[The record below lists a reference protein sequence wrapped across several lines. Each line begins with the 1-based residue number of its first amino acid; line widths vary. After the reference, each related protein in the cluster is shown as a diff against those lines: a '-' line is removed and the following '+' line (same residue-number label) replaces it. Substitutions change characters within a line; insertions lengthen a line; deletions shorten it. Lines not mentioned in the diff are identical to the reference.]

1 MNENLHGRAVLPGLR
16 RMLLALAGT
25 LFLLPGSAQ
34 SQSTVSGIVTDASGE
49 GIAGVAVIVK
59 GTTTGTSTDMKGA
72 YTIRASK
79 SDVLV
84 FSFLGYKTQEVTVHN
99 RMEIDV
105 RLESDAQLVDEV
117 VVVGYGVQKKSL
129 VTGAIS
135 SVKGSA
141 LETTGIMRA
150 DDALAGK
157 TAGVQVVSNSGQP
170 GSDVQIYIRGIG
182 TNGTATP
189 IYIVDGMAVS
199 GIEYLNPG
207 DIESIEVLK
216 DAAASAIYGTRGGN
230 GVVLITTRRSKDGQ
244 WSVNYDF
251 SYGIQNIA
259 RKIDVLNAREYAIIQ
274 NEAAANSGATLP
286 FTDEQIASFRQGTDW
301 QEAILNRNA
310 GVQRH
315 NVRVSAGTARSSF
328 NGSASYL
335 NQDGILAEG
344 KSNFKRYTI
353 NLAAEHKLLRNDAL
367 TVGENVVVSHV
378 KKQSVTQN
386 SSTAGPLV
394 GALNMDPLTPVYDPY
409 QTDELYGGFGV
420 SKYVSQ
426 EVVNP
431 VARIYYS
438 NGRTLYTTMKG
449 SVFAELKFLNDF
461 RLRGS
466 AGADITWTDGF
477 GYSPMYK
484 LNSTTGNTSA
494 NGASQSYDQ
503 NRRFSYEGYL
513 TWGHVYDGR
522 HDVSAM
528 IGASLLQ
535 RSSLSLSASRND
547 LKIDDEDHAYISMA
561 TNSSAS
567 ASGGPGNPSAIV
579 SFFGRVNYA
588 YDNRYMLTATVRRD
602 GSSRFGPNNR
612 FGTFPSVSVGWNVA
626 NESFLRDVRW
636 LDALKFRAS
645 WGQNGNENIGDF
657 AYLATIST
665 YGLGYSFGSQN
676 ANGSLAV
683 GAAPVK
689 VVNPDL
695 KWETSEQ
702 TDIGLDVRLFGCLGL
717 TFDYYVKKTKDLL
730 VTTPVPLMLGNSF
743 PTANAGNVKNSG
755 VEFAVDFQRQFGKWN
770 IAVNGNISYNKNR
783 VTYVGTDT
791 GYVTGSTV
799 QGITGAVTRMEAGHA
814 MSYFWGYKTLG
825 IFQNQAE
832 IDAWVNSKGVQ
843 IQPDARPGDFRYQD
857 TDDSGTIDDND
868 RVDLG
873 NPFPKVTFG
882 LNVNVSAYGFDLG
895 ITSAG
900 QAGNKIFSVLRRP
913 DLTMSNYGAWVLDRW
928 HGEGTSNSIPR
939 VAHNDT
945 NLNWTRPSD
954 FYLRDGDFWRI
965 RNITLGYTVNI
976 PEKYYLR
983 KVRVFASVD
992 NAFTF
997 TKYDG
1002 YDPEVG
1008 NGGSILGSGID
1019 RGVYPRPRTVSV
1031 GLNLTF

>member
-16 RMLLALAGT
+16 RMLLALVGT

-84 FSFLGYKTQEVTVHN
+84 FSFLGYKTQEVAVHN

-199 GIEYLNPG
+199 GIEYLNPN

-216 DAAASAIYGTRGGN
+216 DAAASAIYGARGGN

-702 TDIGLDVRLFGCLGL
+702 TDIGLDVRFFGCLGL

>member
-1 MNENLHGRAVLPGLR
+1 MSENLHGKAIFPAVRRILP
-16 RMLLALAGT
+16 T
-25 LFLLPGSAQ
+25 LVGIFLLLTGSAQ
-34 SQSTVSGIVTDASGE
+34 TPDLISGVVTDASGPV
-49 GIAGVAVIVK
+49 AGVAVIVK
-59 GTTTGTSTDMKGA
+59 GTSTGTSTDLNGA
-72 YTIRASK
+72 YSIRASQ

-84 FSFLGYKTQEVTVHN
+84 FSFLGYKTQEIAVQS
-99 RMEIDV
+99 RDRIDV
-105 RLESDAQLVDEV
+105 RLESDAQMVDEV

-135 SVKGSA
+135 SVKGTD
-141 LETTGIMRA
+141 LETTGVMRA

-170 GSDVQIYIRGIG
+170 GSDVQIYIRGVG

-189 IYIVDGMAVS
+189 IYIVDGIAVS
-199 GIEYLNPG
+199 GIEYLNPS

-216 DAAASAIYGTRGGN
+216 DAAASAIYGARGGN
-230 GVVLITTRRSKDGQ
+230 GVVLITTRHSKEGQ

-259 RKIDVLNAREYAIIQ
+259 RKIDVLNAHEYAIIQ

-286 FTDEQIASFRQGTDW
+286 FTDEQIASFHQGTDW

-315 NVRVSAGTARSSF
+315 NVRVSSGTAHSSF

-353 NLAAEHKLLRNDAL
+353 NLSADHKLLRDDAL
-367 TVGENVVVSHV
+367 TVGENLVVSHV

-438 NGRTLYTTMKG
+438 HGRTLYTTLKG
-449 SVFAELKFLNDF
+449 SVYAELKFLKDF
-461 RLRGS
+461 RLRGTAS
-466 AGADITWTDGF
+466 ADVTWTDGF

-484 LNSTTGNTSA
+484 LNSTTGNTTA

-503 NRRFSYEGYL
+503 YRILSYEGYL
-513 TWGHVYDGR
+513 NWGHVYNDK

-535 RSSLSLSASRND
+535 RGSLSMSASRNN
-547 LKIDDEDHAYISMA
+547 LKIDDEEHAYISMA
-561 TNSSAS
+561 TSSTAS

-579 SFFGRVNYA
+579 SFFARANYA
-588 YDNRYMLTATVRRD
+588 YDNRYMITATVRRD

-612 FGTFPSVSVGWNVA
+612 YGTFPSVSVGWNVS

-636 LDALKFRAS
+636 LDALKLRAS

-665 YGLGYSFGSQN
+665 YGLSYPFGSQITT
-676 ANGSLAV
+676 GDLAV
-683 GAAPVK
+683 GAAPTK

-702 TDIGLDVRLFGCLGL
+702 TDIGVDLHLFGCLGF
-717 TFDYYVKKTKDLL
+717 TFDYYVKQTKDLL

-743 PTANAGNVKNSG
+743 PTANAGNVRNSG

-791 GYVTGSTV
+791 GYVTGATV

-832 IDAWVNSKGVQ
+832 IDSWVNSKGQQ

-857 TDDSGTIDDND
+857 TNDDGVIDDND

-873 NPFPKVTFG
+873 NPFPTVTFG
-882 LNVNVSAYGFDLG
+882 LNLNVSAYGFDLG
-895 ITSAG
+895 ITTAG
-900 QAGNKIFSVLRRP
+900 QAGNKIFSVLRRA
-913 DLTMSNYGAWVLDRW
+913 DLSMSNYGAWVLNRW

-939 VAHNDT
+939 VTTNDT

-954 FYLRDGDFWRI
+954 FYLKDGDFWRI
-965 RNITLGYTVNI
+965 RNITLGYTFRI

-983 KVRVFASVD
+983 KVRLFASVD
-992 NAFTF
+992 NAFIF
-997 TKYDG
+997 TKYEG

-1008 NGGSILGSGID
+1008 NGGSILSSGID

>member
-84 FSFLGYKTQEVTVHN
+84 FSFLGYKTQEVAVHN

-216 DAAASAIYGTRGGN
+216 DAAASAIYGARGGN

-274 NEAAANSGATLP
+274 NEAAANSGATLL

>member
-84 FSFLGYKTQEVTVHN
+84 FSFLGYKTQEVAVHN

-216 DAAASAIYGTRGGN
+216 DAAASAIYGARGGN

-702 TDIGLDVRLFGCLGL
+702 TDIGLDVRFFGCLGL

-857 TDDSGTIDDND
+857 TDDNGTIDDND

>member
-1 MNENLHGRAVLPGLR
+1 MIFNVYC
-16 RMLLALAGT
+16 
-25 LFLLPGSAQ
+25 
-34 SQSTVSGIVTDASGE
+34 
-49 GIAGVAVIVK
+49 
-59 GTTTGTSTDMKGA
+59 GA
-72 YTIRASK
+72 Y
-79 SDVLV
+79 
-84 FSFLGYKTQEVTVHN
+84 
-99 RMEIDV
+99 
-105 RLESDAQLVDEV
+105 
-117 VVVGYGVQKKSL
+117 
-129 VTGAIS
+129 
-135 SVKGSA
+135 
-141 LETTGIMRA
+141 
-150 DDALAGK
+150 
-157 TAGVQVVSNSGQP
+157 
-170 GSDVQIYIRGIG
+170 
-182 TNGTATP
+182 GTATP
-189 IYIVDGMAVS
+189 IYIVDGIAVS
-199 GIEYLNPG
+199 GIEYLNPS

-216 DAAASAIYGTRGGN
+216 DAAASAIYGARGGN
-230 GVVLITTRRSKDGQ
+230 GVVLITTRHSKEGQ

-286 FTDEQIASFRQGTDW
+286 FTDEQIASFHQGTDW

-315 NVRVSAGTARSSF
+315 NVRVSSGTARSSF

-353 NLAAEHKLLRNDAL
+353 NLSADHKLLRDDAL
-367 TVGENVVVSHV
+367 TVGENLVVSHV

-438 NGRTLYTTMKG
+438 HGRTLYTTLKG
-449 SVFAELKFLNDF
+449 SVYAELKFLKDF
-461 RLRGS
+461 RLRGTAS
-466 AGADITWTDGF
+466 ADVTWTDGF

-484 LNSTTGNTSA
+484 LNSTTGNTTA

-503 NRRFSYEGYL
+503 YRILSYEGYL
-513 TWGHVYDGR
+513 NWGHVYNDK

-528 IGASLLQ
+528 VGASLLQ
-535 RSSLSLSASRND
+535 RGSLSMSASRNN

-561 TNSSAS
+561 TSSTAS

-579 SFFGRVNYA
+579 SFFARANYA
-588 YDNRYMLTATVRRD
+588 YDNRYMITATVRRD

-612 FGTFPSVSVGWNVA
+612 FGTFPSVSVGWNVS

-636 LDALKFRAS
+636 LDALKLRAS

-665 YGLGYSFGSQN
+665 YGLSYPFGSQITT
-676 ANGSLAV
+676 GDLAV
-683 GAAPVK
+683 GAAPTK

-702 TDIGLDVRLFGCLGL
+702 TDIGVDLHLLGCLGF
-717 TFDYYVKKTKDLL
+717 TFDYYVKQTKDLL

-743 PTANAGNVKNSG
+743 PTANAGNVRNSG

-791 GYVTGSTV
+791 GYVTGATV

-832 IDAWVNSKGVQ
+832 IDSWVNSKGEK

-857 TDDSGTIDDND
+857 TNDDGVIDDND

-873 NPFPKVTFG
+873 NSFPTVTFG
-882 LNVNVSAYGFDLG
+882 LNLNVSAYGFDLG
-895 ITSAG
+895 ITTAG
-900 QAGNKIFSVLRRP
+900 QAGNKIFSVLRRA
-913 DLTMSNYGAWVLDRW
+913 DLSMSNYGAWVLNRW

-939 VAHNDT
+939 VATNDT

-954 FYLRDGDFWRI
+954 FYLKDGDFWRI
-965 RNITLGYTVNI
+965 RNITLGYTFRI

-983 KVRVFASVD
+983 KVRLFASVD
-992 NAFTF
+992 NAFIF
-997 TKYDG
+997 TKYEG

-1008 NGGSILGSGID
+1008 NGGSILSSGID

>member
-84 FSFLGYKTQEVTVHN
+84 FSFLGYKTQEVAVHN
-99 RMEIDV
+99 RMGIDV

-216 DAAASAIYGTRGGN
+216 DAAASAIYGARGGN

-274 NEAAANSGATLP
+274 NEAAANSGATLL

-857 TDDSGTIDDND
+857 TDDNGTIDDND

>member
-16 RMLLALAGT
+16 RMLLALVGT

-84 FSFLGYKTQEVTVHN
+84 FSFLGYKTQEVAVHN

-216 DAAASAIYGTRGGN
+216 DAAASAIYGARGGN

-513 TWGHVYDGR
+513 TWGHVYDER

-857 TDDSGTIDDND
+857 TDDNGTIDDND

>member
-16 RMLLALAGT
+16 RMLLALVGT

-84 FSFLGYKTQEVTVHN
+84 FSFLGYKTQEVAVHN

-216 DAAASAIYGTRGGN
+216 DAAASAIYGARGGN

-513 TWGHVYDGR
+513 TWGHVYDER

-913 DLTMSNYGAWVLDRW
+913 DLTMSNYRAWVLDRW

>member
-1 MNENLHGRAVLPGLR
+1 MSENLHGKAIFPAVRRILP
-16 RMLLALAGT
+16 T
-25 LFLLPGSAQ
+25 LVGIFLLLTGSAQ
-34 SQSTVSGIVTDASGE
+34 TPDLISGVVTDASGPV
-49 GIAGVAVIVK
+49 AGVAVIVK
-59 GTTTGTSTDMKGA
+59 GTSTGTSTDLNGA
-72 YTIRASK
+72 YSIRASQ

-84 FSFLGYKTQEVTVHN
+84 FSFLGYKTQEIAVQS
-99 RMEIDV
+99 RDRIDV
-105 RLESDAQLVDEV
+105 RLESDAQMVDEV

-135 SVKGSA
+135 SVKGTD
-141 LETTGIMRA
+141 LETTGVMRA

-170 GSDVQIYIRGIG
+170 GSDVQIYIRGVG

-189 IYIVDGMAVS
+189 IYIVDGIAVS
-199 GIEYLNPG
+199 GIEYLNPS

-216 DAAASAIYGTRGGN
+216 DAAASAIYGARGGN
-230 GVVLITTRRSKDGQ
+230 GVVLITTRHSKEGQ

-259 RKIDVLNAREYAIIQ
+259 RKIDVLNAHEYAIIQ

-286 FTDEQIASFRQGTDW
+286 FTDEQIASFHQGTDW

-315 NVRVSAGTARSSF
+315 NVRVSSGTAHSSF

-353 NLAAEHKLLRNDAL
+353 NLSADHKLLRDDAL
-367 TVGENVVVSHV
+367 TVGENLVVSHV

-438 NGRTLYTTMKG
+438 HGRTLYTTLKG
-449 SVFAELKFLNDF
+449 SVYAELKFLKDF
-461 RLRGS
+461 RLRGTAS
-466 AGADITWTDGF
+466 ADVTWTDGF

-484 LNSTTGNTSA
+484 LNSTTGNTTA

-503 NRRFSYEGYL
+503 YRILSYEGYL
-513 TWGHVYDGR
+513 NWGHVYNDK

-535 RSSLSLSASRND
+535 RGSLSMSASRNN
-547 LKIDDEDHAYISMA
+547 LKIDDEEHAYISMA
-561 TNSSAS
+561 TSSTAS

-579 SFFGRVNYA
+579 SFFARANYA
-588 YDNRYMLTATVRRD
+588 YDNRYMITATVRRD

-612 FGTFPSVSVGWNVA
+612 YGTFPSVSVGWNVS

-636 LDALKFRAS
+636 LDALKLRAS

-665 YGLGYSFGSQN
+665 YGLSYPFGSQITT
-676 ANGSLAV
+676 GDLAV
-683 GAAPVK
+683 GAAPTK

-702 TDIGLDVRLFGCLGL
+702 TDIGVDLHLFGCLGF
-717 TFDYYVKKTKDLL
+717 TFDYYVKQTKDLL

-743 PTANAGNVKNSG
+743 PTANAGNVRNSG

-791 GYVTGSTV
+791 GYVTGATV

-832 IDAWVNSKGVQ
+832 IDSWVNSKGQQ
-843 IQPDARPGDFRYQD
+843 IQPDARPGDFRFQD
-857 TDDSGTIDDND
+857 TNDDGVIDDND

-873 NPFPKVTFG
+873 NPFPTVTFG
-882 LNVNVSAYGFDLG
+882 LNLNVSAYGFDLG
-895 ITSAG
+895 ITTAG
-900 QAGNKIFSVLRRP
+900 QAGNKIFSVLRRA
-913 DLTMSNYGAWVLDRW
+913 DLSMSNYGAWVLNRW

-939 VAHNDT
+939 VATNDT

-954 FYLRDGDFWRI
+954 FYLKDGDFWRI
-965 RNITLGYTVNI
+965 RNITLGYTFRI
-976 PEKYYLR
+976 PEKYYLQ
-983 KVRVFASVD
+983 KVRLFASVD
-992 NAFTF
+992 NAFIF
-997 TKYDG
+997 TKYEG

-1008 NGGSILGSGID
+1008 NGGSILSSGID

>member
-84 FSFLGYKTQEVTVHN
+84 FSFLGYKTQEVAVHN

-216 DAAASAIYGTRGGN
+216 DAAASAIYGARGGN

-274 NEAAANSGATLP
+274 NEAAANSGATLL

-1031 GLNLTF
+1031 GLNLPF

>member
-84 FSFLGYKTQEVTVHN
+84 FSFLGYKTQEVAVHN
-99 RMEIDV
+99 RMGIDV

-216 DAAASAIYGTRGGN
+216 DAAASAIYGARGGN

-702 TDIGLDVRLFGCLGL
+702 TDIGLDVRFFGCLGL

-857 TDDSGTIDDND
+857 TDDNGTIDDND

>member
-1 MNENLHGRAVLPGLR
+1 MSENLHGRAVLPGLR
-16 RMLLALAGT
+16 RMLLALAG
-25 LFLLPGSAQ
+25 LFFLLSGSAQ
-34 SQSTVSGIVTDASGE
+34 SQSTVSGVVTDASGE

-59 GTTTGTSTDMKGA
+59 GTTTGTSTDMKGV

-84 FSFLGYKTQEVTVHN
+84 FSFLGYKTQEVAVHN

-105 RLESDAQLVDEV
+105 RLESDSQQVDEV

-199 GIEYLNPG
+199 GIEYLNPS

-216 DAAASAIYGTRGGN
+216 DAASSAIYGARGGN
-230 GVVLITTRRSKDGQ
+230 GVVIITTRRSKDGQ

-274 NEAAANSGATLP
+274 NEAAINGGKELL

-310 GVQRH
+310 GAQRH

-335 NQDGILAEG
+335 NQDGILAKG

-353 NLAAEHKLLRNDAL
+353 NLSAEHKLLRNDAL

-394 GALNMDPLTPVYDPY
+394 GALSMDPLTPVYDPY

-449 SVFAELKFLNDF
+449 SVFAELKFLKDF

-503 NRRFSYEGYL
+503 NRRFNYEG
-513 TWGHVYDGR
+513 
-522 HDVSAM
+522 
-528 IGASLLQ
+528 
-535 RSSLSLSASRND
+535 
-547 LKIDDEDHAYISMA
+547 
-561 TNSSAS
+561 
-567 ASGGPGNPSAIV
+567 
-579 SFFGRVNYA
+579 
-588 YDNRYMLTATVRRD
+588 
-602 GSSRFGPNNR
+602 
-612 FGTFPSVSVGWNVA
+612 
-626 NESFLRDVRW
+626 
-636 LDALKFRAS
+636 
-645 WGQNGNENIGDF
+645 
-657 AYLATIST
+657 
-665 YGLGYSFGSQN
+665 
-676 ANGSLAV
+676 
-683 GAAPVK
+683 
-689 VVNPDL
+689 
-695 KWETSEQ
+695 
-702 TDIGLDVRLFGCLGL
+702 
-717 TFDYYVKKTKDLL
+717 
-730 VTTPVPLMLGNSF
+730 
-743 PTANAGNVKNSG
+743 
-755 VEFAVDFQRQFGKWN
+755 
-770 IAVNGNISYNKNR
+770 
-783 VTYVGTDT
+783 
-791 GYVTGSTV
+791 
-799 QGITGAVTRMEAGHA
+799 
-814 MSYFWGYKTLG
+814 
-825 IFQNQAE
+825 
-832 IDAWVNSKGVQ
+832 
-843 IQPDARPGDFRYQD
+843 
-857 TDDSGTIDDND
+857 
-868 RVDLG
+868 
-873 NPFPKVTFG
+873 
-882 LNVNVSAYGFDLG
+882 
-895 ITSAG
+895 
-900 QAGNKIFSVLRRP
+900 
-913 DLTMSNYGAWVLDRW
+913 
-928 HGEGTSNSIPR
+928 
-939 VAHNDT
+939 
-945 NLNWTRPSD
+945 
-954 FYLRDGDFWRI
+954 
-965 RNITLGYTVNI
+965 
-976 PEKYYLR
+976 
-983 KVRVFASVD
+983 
-992 NAFTF
+992 
-997 TKYDG
+997 
-1002 YDPEVG
+1002 
-1008 NGGSILGSGID
+1008 
-1019 RGVYPRPRTVSV
+1019 
-1031 GLNLTF
+1031 

>member
-1 MNENLHGRAVLPGLR
+1 MSENLHGKAVLPTLR
-16 RMLLALAGT
+16 RILPT
-25 LFLLPGSAQ
+25 LVGMFLLLTGSAQ
-34 SQSTVSGIVTDASGE
+34 TPGTVSGVVTDASGSV
-49 GIAGVAVIVK
+49 AGVAVIVK
-59 GTTTGTSTDMKGA
+59 GTSIGTSTDNNGA
-72 YTIRASK
+72 YTIKASE

-84 FSFLGYKTQEVTVHN
+84 YSFLGYKTQEIAVQS
-99 RMEIDV
+99 RSQIDV
-105 RLESDAQLVDEV
+105 QLESDSQIVDEV

-135 SVKGSA
+135 SVKGSD

-170 GSDVQIYIRGIG
+170 GSDVQIYIRGVG

-189 IYIVDGMAVS
+189 IYIVDGIAVS
-199 GIEYLNPG
+199 GIEYLNPS

-216 DAAASAIYGTRGGN
+216 DAAASAIYGARGGN
-230 GVVLITTRRSKDGQ
+230 GVVLITTRHSEEGQ

-274 NEAAANSGATLP
+274 NEAAANGGTTLP
-286 FTDEQIASFRQGTDW
+286 FTDEQIASFHQGTDW

-315 NVRVSAGTARSSF
+315 NVRVSAGTAHSSF

-335 NQDGILAEG
+335 NQDGIMAEG

-353 NLAAEHKLLRNDAL
+353 NLSADHKLLPEDAL
-367 TVGENVVVSHV
+367 TVGEKIVVSHV

-449 SVFAELKFLNDF
+449 SVFAELKFLKDF
-461 RLRGS
+461 RLRGTAS
-466 AGADITWTDGF
+466 ADITWTDDF

-484 LNSTTGNTSA
+484 LNSTTGNTTA
-494 NGASQSYDQ
+494 NGASQGYDQ
-503 NRRFSYEGYL
+503 YRTLSYEGYL
-513 TWGHVYDGR
+513 TWGHVYNDK

-528 IGASLLQ
+528 VGASLLQ
-535 RSSLSLSASRND
+535 RSSLSLSASRNN
-547 LKIDDEDHAYISMA
+547 LKIDDEEHAYISMA
-561 TNSSAS
+561 TSSTAS

-579 SFFGRVNYA
+579 SFFARANYA
-588 YDNRYMLTATVRRD
+588 YDNRYMITATVRRD

-612 FGTFPSVSVGWNVA
+612 FGTFPSVSVGWNIS
-626 NESFLRDVRW
+626 NEEFLRDVRW
-636 LDALKFRAS
+636 LDALKLRAS

-665 YGLGYSFGSQN
+665 YGLSYPFGSQITTGN
-676 ANGSLAV
+676 LAV
-683 GAAPVK
+683 GAAPTK

-702 TDIGLDVRLFGCLGL
+702 TDIGVDLHLLGCLGF
-717 TFDYYVKKTKDLL
+717 TFDYYIKETKDLL

-743 PTANAGNVKNSG
+743 PTANAGNVRNSG

-770 IAVNGNISYNKNR
+770 IAVNGNISYNKNK

-791 GYVTGSTV
+791 GYVTGATV

-832 IDAWVNSKGVQ
+832 IDAWVNSEGVQ
-843 IQPDARPGDFRYQD
+843 IQPDARPGDFRFQD
-857 TDDSGTIDDND
+857 TNDDGVIDDND

-873 NPFPKVTFG
+873 NPFPTVTFG
-882 LNVNVSAYGFDLG
+882 LNLNVSAYGFDLG

-900 QAGNKIFSVLRRP
+900 QAGNKIFSVLRRA
-913 DLTMSNYGAWVLDRW
+913 DLPMSNYGAWVLGRW

-939 VAHNDT
+939 VTTTDT

-954 FYLRDGDFWRI
+954 FYLKDGDFWRI
-965 RNITLGYTVNI
+965 RNITLGYTFRI
-976 PEKYYLR
+976 PEKYYLQ
-983 KVRVFASVD
+983 KIRVFASVD

-997 TKYDG
+997 TKYEG
-1002 YDPEVG
+1002 YDPEIG
-1008 NGGSILGSGID
+1008 NGGSILSSGID

>member
-1 MNENLHGRAVLPGLR
+1 MSENLHGKAVLPTLR
-16 RMLLALAGT
+16 RILPT
-25 LFLLPGSAQ
+25 LVGMFLLLTGAAQTPG
-34 SQSTVSGIVTDASGE
+34 TVSGVVTDASGPV
-49 GIAGVAVIVK
+49 AGVAVIVK
-59 GTTTGTSTDMKGA
+59 GTSIGTSTDNNGA
-72 YTIRASK
+72 YTIKASE

-84 FSFLGYKTQEVTVHN
+84 YSFLGYKTQEIAVQS
-99 RMEIDV
+99 RSQIDV
-105 RLESDAQLVDEV
+105 RLESDSQIVDEV

-135 SVKGSA
+135 SIKGSD

-170 GSDVQIYIRGIG
+170 GSDVQIYIRGVG

-189 IYIVDGMAVS
+189 IYIVDGIAVS
-199 GIEYLNPG
+199 GIEYLNPS

-216 DAAASAIYGTRGGN
+216 DAAASAIYGARGGN
-230 GVVLITTRRSKDGQ
+230 GVVLITTRHSEEGQ

-259 RKIDVLNAREYAIIQ
+259 RKIDVLNAHEYAIIQ

-286 FTDEQIASFRQGTDW
+286 FTDEQIASFHQGTDW

-315 NVRVSAGTARSSF
+315 NVRVSAGTAHSSF

-353 NLAAEHKLLRNDAL
+353 NLSADHKLLPEDAL
-367 TVGENVVVSHV
+367 TVGEKIVVSHV
-378 KKQSVTQN
+378 QKQSVTQN

-449 SVFAELKFLNDF
+449 SVFAELKFLKDF
-461 RLRGS
+461 RLRGTAS
-466 AGADITWTDGF
+466 ADITWTDDF

-484 LNSTTGNTSA
+484 LNSTTGNTTA
-494 NGASQSYDQ
+494 NGASQGYDQ
-503 NRRFSYEGYL
+503 YRTLSYEGYL
-513 TWGHVYDGR
+513 TWGHVYNDR

-528 IGASLLQ
+528 VGASLLQ
-535 RSSLSLSASRND
+535 RSSLSLSASRNN
-547 LKIDDEDHAYISMA
+547 LKIDDEEHAYISMA
-561 TNSSAS
+561 TSSTAS

-579 SFFGRVNYA
+579 SFFARANYA
-588 YDNRYMLTATVRRD
+588 YDNRYMITATVRRD

-612 FGTFPSVSVGWNVA
+612 FGTFPSVSVGWNIS
-626 NESFLRDVRW
+626 NEEFLRDVRW
-636 LDALKFRAS
+636 LDALKLRAS

-665 YGLGYSFGSQN
+665 YGLSYPFGSQIATGN
-676 ANGSLAV
+676 LAV
-683 GAAPVK
+683 GAAPTK

-702 TDIGLDVRLFGCLGL
+702 TDIGVDLHLFGCLGF
-717 TFDYYVKKTKDLL
+717 TFDYYIKETKDLL

-743 PTANAGNVKNSG
+743 PTANAGNVRNSG

-770 IAVNGNISYNKNR
+770 IAVNGNISYNKNK

-791 GYVTGSTV
+791 GYVTGATV

-843 IQPDARPGDFRYQD
+843 IQPDARPGDFRFQD
-857 TDDSGTIDDND
+857 TNDDGVIDDND

-873 NPFPKVTFG
+873 NPFPTVTFG
-882 LNVNVSAYGFDLG
+882 LNLNVSAYGFDLG

-900 QAGNKIFSVLRRP
+900 QAGNKIFSVLRRA
-913 DLTMSNYGAWVLDRW
+913 DLPMSNYGAWVLGRW

-939 VAHNDT
+939 VATNDT

-954 FYLRDGDFWRI
+954 FYLKDGDFWRI
-965 RNITLGYTVNI
+965 RNITLGYTFRI
-976 PEKYYLR
+976 PEKYYLQ
-983 KVRVFASVD
+983 KIRVFASVD

-997 TKYDG
+997 TKYEG
-1002 YDPEVG
+1002 YDPEIG
-1008 NGGSILGSGID
+1008 NGGSILSSGID

>member
-84 FSFLGYKTQEVTVHN
+84 FSFLGYKTQEVAVHN
-99 RMEIDV
+99 RMGIDV

-216 DAAASAIYGTRGGN
+216 DAAASAIYGARGGN

-274 NEAAANSGATLP
+274 NEAAANSGATLL

-484 LNSTTGNTSA
+484 RDSTTGNTSA

-825 IFQNQAE
+825 ISQNQAE

-857 TDDSGTIDDND
+857 TDDNGTIDDND

>member
-84 FSFLGYKTQEVTVHN
+84 FSFLGYKTQEVAVHN

-216 DAAASAIYGTRGGN
+216 DAAASAIYGARGGN

-588 YDNRYMLTATVRRD
+588 YDNRYMLTAAVRRD

-928 HGEGTSNSIPR
+928 HGEGTSNLIPR

>member
-84 FSFLGYKTQEVTVHN
+84 FSFLGYKTQEVAVHN

-216 DAAASAIYGTRGGN
+216 DAAASAIYGARGGN

-274 NEAAANSGATLP
+274 NEAAANSGATLL

-857 TDDSGTIDDND
+857 TDDNGTIDDND

>member
-16 RMLLALAGT
+16 RMLLALVGT

-84 FSFLGYKTQEVTVHN
+84 FSFLGYKTQEVAVHN

-216 DAAASAIYGTRGGN
+216 DAAASAIYGARGGN

-702 TDIGLDVRLFGCLGL
+702 TDIGLDVRFFGCLGL

-791 GYVTGSTV
+791 GYVSGSTV

-857 TDDSGTIDDND
+857 TDDNGTIDDND

>member
-1 MNENLHGRAVLPGLR
+1 MSENLHGKAVLPTLR
-16 RMLLALAGT
+16 RILPT
-25 LFLLPGSAQ
+25 LVGMFLLLTGSAQ
-34 SQSTVSGIVTDASGE
+34 TPGTVSGVVTDASGPV
-49 GIAGVAVIVK
+49 AGVAVIVK
-59 GTTTGTSTDMKGA
+59 GTSIGTSTDNNGA
-72 YTIRASK
+72 YTIKASE

-84 FSFLGYKTQEVTVHN
+84 YSFLGYKTQEIAVQS
-99 RMEIDV
+99 RSQIDV
-105 RLESDAQLVDEV
+105 QLESDSQIVDEV

-135 SVKGSA
+135 SVKGSD

-170 GSDVQIYIRGIG
+170 GSDVQIYIRGVG

-189 IYIVDGMAVS
+189 IYIVDGIAVS
-199 GIEYLNPG
+199 GIEYLNPS

-216 DAAASAIYGTRGGN
+216 DAAASAIYGARGGN
-230 GVVLITTRRSKDGQ
+230 GVVLITTRHSEEGQ

-274 NEAAANSGATLP
+274 NEAAANGGTTLP
-286 FTDEQIASFRQGTDW
+286 FTDEQITSFHQGTDW

-315 NVRVSAGTARSSF
+315 NVRVSAGTAHSSF

-353 NLAAEHKLLRNDAL
+353 NLSADHKLLPEDAL
-367 TVGENVVVSHV
+367 TVGEKIVVSHV

-449 SVFAELKFLNDF
+449 SVFAELKFLKDF
-461 RLRGS
+461 RLRGTAS
-466 AGADITWTDGF
+466 ADITWTDDF

-484 LNSTTGNTSA
+484 LNSTTGNTTA
-494 NGASQSYDQ
+494 NGASQGYDQ
-503 NRRFSYEGYL
+503 YRTLSYEGYL
-513 TWGHVYDGR
+513 TWGHVYNDK

-528 IGASLLQ
+528 VGASLLQ
-535 RSSLSLSASRND
+535 RSSLSLSASRNN
-547 LKIDDEDHAYISMA
+547 LKIDDEEHAYISMA
-561 TNSSAS
+561 TSSTAS

-579 SFFGRVNYA
+579 SFFARANYA
-588 YDNRYMLTATVRRD
+588 YDNRYMITATVRRD

-612 FGTFPSVSVGWNVA
+612 FGTFPSVSVGWNIS
-626 NESFLRDVRW
+626 NEEFLRDVRW
-636 LDALKFRAS
+636 LDALKLRAS

-665 YGLGYSFGSQN
+665 YGLSYPFGSQITTGN
-676 ANGSLAV
+676 LAV
-683 GAAPVK
+683 GAAPTK

-702 TDIGLDVRLFGCLGL
+702 TDIGVDLHLLGCLGF
-717 TFDYYVKKTKDLL
+717 TFDYYIKETKDLL

-743 PTANAGNVKNSG
+743 PTANAGNVRNSG

-770 IAVNGNISYNKNR
+770 IAVNGNISYNKNK

-791 GYVTGSTV
+791 GYVTGATV

-832 IDAWVNSKGVQ
+832 IDSWVNSKGVQ
-843 IQPDARPGDFRYQD
+843 IQPDARPGDFRFQD
-857 TDDSGTIDDND
+857 TNDDGVIDDND

-873 NPFPKVTFG
+873 NPFPTVTFG
-882 LNVNVSAYGFDLG
+882 LNLNVSAYGFDLG

-900 QAGNKIFSVLRRP
+900 QAGNKIFSVLRRA
-913 DLTMSNYGAWVLDRW
+913 DLPMSNYGAWVLGRW

-939 VAHNDT
+939 VTTTDT

-954 FYLRDGDFWRI
+954 FYLKDGDFWRI
-965 RNITLGYTVNI
+965 RNITLGYTFRI
-976 PEKYYLR
+976 PEKYYLQ
-983 KVRVFASVD
+983 KIRVFASVD

-997 TKYDG
+997 TKYEG
-1002 YDPEVG
+1002 YDPEIG
-1008 NGGSILGSGID
+1008 NGGSILSSGID

>member
-84 FSFLGYKTQEVTVHN
+84 FSFLGYKTQEVAVHN
-99 RMEIDV
+99 RMGIDV

-216 DAAASAIYGTRGGN
+216 DAAASAIYGARGGN

-274 NEAAANSGATLP
+274 NEAAANSGATLL

-484 LNSTTGNTSA
+484 LDSTTGNTSA

-832 IDAWVNSKGVQ
+832 IEAWVNSKGVQ

-857 TDDSGTIDDND
+857 TDDNGTIDDND

>member
-1 MNENLHGRAVLPGLR
+1 MSENLHGKAVLPTLR
-16 RMLLALAGT
+16 RILPT
-25 LFLLPGSAQ
+25 LVGMFLLLTGSAQ
-34 SQSTVSGIVTDASGE
+34 TPGTVSGVVTDASGPV
-49 GIAGVAVIVK
+49 AGVAVIVK
-59 GTTTGTSTDMKGA
+59 GTSIGTSTDNNGA
-72 YTIRASK
+72 YTIKASE

-84 FSFLGYKTQEVTVHN
+84 YSFLGYKTQEIAVQS
-99 RMEIDV
+99 RSQIDV
-105 RLESDAQLVDEV
+105 QLESDSQIVDEV

-135 SVKGSA
+135 SVKGSD

-170 GSDVQIYIRGIG
+170 GSDVQIYIRGVG

-189 IYIVDGMAVS
+189 IYIVDGIAVS
-199 GIEYLNPG
+199 GIEYLNPS

-216 DAAASAIYGTRGGN
+216 DAAASAIYGARGGN
-230 GVVLITTRRSKDGQ
+230 GVVLITTRHSEEGQ

-274 NEAAANSGATLP
+274 NEAAANGGTTLP
-286 FTDEQIASFRQGTDW
+286 FTDEQIASFHQGTDW

-315 NVRVSAGTARSSF
+315 NVRVSAGTAHSSF

-335 NQDGILAEG
+335 NQDGILADG

-353 NLAAEHKLLRNDAL
+353 NLSADHKLLPEDAL
-367 TVGENVVVSHV
+367 TVGEKIVVSHV

-449 SVFAELKFLNDF
+449 SVFAELKFLKDF
-461 RLRGS
+461 RLRGTAS
-466 AGADITWTDGF
+466 ADITWTDDF

-484 LNSTTGNTSA
+484 LNSTTGNTTA
-494 NGASQSYDQ
+494 NGASQGYDQ
-503 NRRFSYEGYL
+503 YRTLSYEGYL
-513 TWGHVYDGR
+513 TWGHVYNDK

-528 IGASLLQ
+528 VGASLLQ
-535 RSSLSLSASRND
+535 RSSLSLSASRNN
-547 LKIDDEDHAYISMA
+547 LKIDDEEHAYISMA
-561 TNSSAS
+561 TSSTAS

-579 SFFGRVNYA
+579 SFFARANYA
-588 YDNRYMLTATVRRD
+588 YDNRYMITATVRRD

-612 FGTFPSVSVGWNVA
+612 FGTFPSVSVGWNIS
-626 NESFLRDVRW
+626 NEEFLRDVHW
-636 LDALKFRAS
+636 LDALKLRAS

-665 YGLGYSFGSQN
+665 YGLSYPFGSQITTGN
-676 ANGSLAV
+676 LAV
-683 GAAPVK
+683 GAAPTK

-702 TDIGLDVRLFGCLGL
+702 TDIGVDLHLLGCLGF
-717 TFDYYVKKTKDLL
+717 TFDYYIKETKDLL

-743 PTANAGNVKNSG
+743 PTANAGNVRNSG

-770 IAVNGNISYNKNR
+770 IAVNGNISYNKNK

-791 GYVTGSTV
+791 GYVTGATV

-843 IQPDARPGDFRYQD
+843 IQPDARPGDFRFQD
-857 TDDSGTIDDND
+857 TNDDGVIDDND

-873 NPFPKVTFG
+873 NPFPTVTFG
-882 LNVNVSAYGFDLG
+882 LNLNVSAYGFDLG

-900 QAGNKIFSVLRRP
+900 QAGNKIFSVLRRA
-913 DLTMSNYGAWVLDRW
+913 DLPMSNYGAWVLGRW

-939 VAHNDT
+939 VTTTDT

-954 FYLRDGDFWRI
+954 FYLKDGDFWRI
-965 RNITLGYTVNI
+965 RNITLGYTFRI
-976 PEKYYLR
+976 PEKYYLQ
-983 KVRVFASVD
+983 KIRVFASVD

-997 TKYDG
+997 TKYEG
-1002 YDPEVG
+1002 YDPEIG
-1008 NGGSILGSGID
+1008 NGGSILSSGID

>member
-84 FSFLGYKTQEVTVHN
+84 FSFLGYKTQEVAVHN

-216 DAAASAIYGTRGGN
+216 DAAASAIYGARGGN

-274 NEAAANSGATLP
+274 NEAAANSGATLL

-791 GYVTGSTV
+791 GYVTGSSV

>member
-1 MNENLHGRAVLPGLR
+1 MSENLHGNTFLPRASR
-16 RMLLALAGT
+16 LLLTLAGI
-25 LFLLPGSAQ
+25 FLLLSGSAQ
-34 SQSTVSGIVTDASGE
+34 SQGTVSGVVTDASGPV
-49 GIAGVAVIVK
+49 AGVAVIVK
-59 GTTTGTSTDMKGA
+59 GTSTGTTTDQKGA
-72 YTIRASK
+72 YTLRASK

-84 FSFLGYKTQEVTVHN
+84 FNFLGYKTQEVPVHN

-105 RLESDAQLVDEV
+105 RLESEAQLVDEV
-117 VVVGYGVQKKSL
+117 IVVGYGVQKKSL

-135 SVKGSA
+135 SVKGTA
-141 LETTGIMRA
+141 LERTGVMRA

-182 TNGTATP
+182 TNGTSTP

-199 GIEYLNPG
+199 GIEYLNPS

-216 DAAASAIYGTRGGN
+216 DAASSAIYGARGGN
-230 GVVLITTRRSKDGQ
+230 GVVLITTRRSKEGQ

-259 RKIDVLNAREYAIIQ
+259 RKIDVLTAREYAVIQ

-286 FTDEQIASFRQGTDW
+286 FTDEQVASFNRGTDW

-315 NVRVSAGTARSSF
+315 NVHVSAGSARSSF

-353 NLAAEHKLLRNDAL
+353 NLTAEHKLLRNDAL

-409 QTDELYGGFGV
+409 QTDELYGGFGS

-431 VARIYYS
+431 VARIFYS

-449 SVFAELKFLNDF
+449 SVYAELKFLRDF

-466 AGADITWTDGF
+466 AGADITWTDTF

-484 LNSTTGNTSA
+484 LNSTTGNTTA
-494 NGASQSYDQ
+494 NGASQGYTQ
-503 NRRFSYEGYL
+503 NRLFSYESYL
-513 TWGHVYDGR
+513 TWGHTYNER
-522 HDVSAM
+522 HEVSAM

-535 RSSLSLSASRND
+535 RNSLSLSASRNN
-547 LKIDDEDHAYISMA
+547 LKIDDEEHAYISMA

-567 ASGGPGNPSAIV
+567 ANGGPGSPSAVV

-588 YDNRYMLTATVRRD
+588 YDNRYMATVTVRRD
-602 GSSRFGPNNR
+602 GSSRFGANNR
-612 FGTFPSVSVGWNVA
+612 FGTFPSVSVGWNIA
-626 NESFLRDVRW
+626 NEQFMRDVRW
-636 LDALKFRAS
+636 LDALKLRAS
-645 WGQNGNENIGDF
+645 WGQNGNENLPDF
-657 AYLATIST
+657 AYMSVVST
-665 YGLGYSFGSQN
+665 YGVGYPFGSQD
-676 ANGSLAV
+676 ANGNLSV
-683 GAAPVK
+683 GGVPTTLS
-689 VVNPDL
+689 NPDL
-695 KWETSEQ
+695 KWEASEQ
-702 TDIGLDVRLFGCLGL
+702 TDIGLDVRLLGCLGL
-717 TFDYYVKKTKDLL
+717 TFDYYVKTTKNLL
-730 VTTPVPLMLGNSF
+730 VRRSVPLTLGNGS
-743 PTANAGNVKNSG
+743 PMANAGNVKNAG
-755 VEFAVDFQRQFGKWN
+755 VEFGVEFQRQFGKWN
-770 IAVNGNISYNKNR
+770 IAVNGNVAYNKNR
-783 VTYVGTDT
+783 VTYVGSDT
-791 GYVTGSTV
+791 GFLSGSTV
-799 QGITGAVTRMEAGHA
+799 QGITGAVTRMEAGHP

-857 TDDSGTIDDND
+857 TDDSGSLDDLD

-873 NPFPKVTFG
+873 SPFPTVTFG
-882 LNVNVSAYGFDLG
+882 LNLNVSAYGFDLG

-913 DLTMSNYGAWVLDRW
+913 DLPMSNYGAWVLDRW

-939 VAHNDT
+939 VAHADT

-954 FYLRDGDFWRI
+954 FYLKDGDFWRI

-997 TKYDG
+997 TKYGG

>member
-1 MNENLHGRAVLPGLR
+1 M
-16 RMLLALAGT
+16 
-25 LFLLPGSAQ
+25 
-34 SQSTVSGIVTDASGE
+34 
-49 GIAGVAVIVK
+49 
-59 GTTTGTSTDMKGA
+59 
-72 YTIRASK
+72 
-79 SDVLV
+79 
-84 FSFLGYKTQEVTVHN
+84 
-99 RMEIDV
+99 
-105 RLESDAQLVDEV
+105 
-117 VVVGYGVQKKSL
+117 
-129 VTGAIS
+129 
-135 SVKGSA
+135 
-141 LETTGIMRA
+141 
-150 DDALAGK
+150 
-157 TAGVQVVSNSGQP
+157 
-170 GSDVQIYIRGIG
+170 
-182 TNGTATP
+182 
-189 IYIVDGMAVS
+189 
-199 GIEYLNPG
+199 
-207 DIESIEVLK
+207 
-216 DAAASAIYGTRGGN
+216 
-230 GVVLITTRRSKDGQ
+230 
-244 WSVNYDF
+244 
-251 SYGIQNIA
+251 
-259 RKIDVLNAREYAIIQ
+259 
-274 NEAAANSGATLP
+274 
-286 FTDEQIASFRQGTDW
+286 
-301 QEAILNRNA
+301 
-310 GVQRH
+310 
-315 NVRVSAGTARSSF
+315 
-328 NGSASYL
+328 
-335 NQDGILAEG
+335 
-344 KSNFKRYTI
+344 
-353 NLAAEHKLLRNDAL
+353 
-367 TVGENVVVSHV
+367 VSHV

-702 TDIGLDVRLFGCLGL
+702 TDIGLDVRFFGCLGL

-857 TDDSGTIDDND
+857 TDDNGTIDDND

>member
-1 MNENLHGRAVLPGLR
+1 MSENLHGKAVLPALR
-16 RMLLALAGT
+16 RILPILVGV
-25 LFLLPGSAQ
+25 FLLLTGSAQ
-34 SQSTVSGIVTDASGE
+34 TVGTVSGVVTDASGPV
-49 GIAGVAVIVK
+49 AGVAVIVK
-59 GTTTGTSTDMKGA
+59 GTATGTSTDMNGA
-72 YTIRASK
+72 YTIRASR

-84 FSFLGYKTQEVTVHN
+84 FSFLGYKTQEVAIHN

-105 RLESDAQLVDEV
+105 LLESDSQLVDEV

-135 SVKGSA
+135 SVKGTD

-170 GSDVQIYIRGIG
+170 GSDVQVYIRGVG

-189 IYIVDGMAVS
+189 IYIVDGIAVS
-199 GIEYLNPG
+199 GIEYLNPS

-216 DAAASAIYGTRGGN
+216 DAAASAIYGARGGN
-230 GVVLITTRRSKDGQ
+230 GVVLITTRRSKEGQ

-259 RKIDVLNAREYAIIQ
+259 RKIDVLNAHEYAIIQ
-274 NEAAANSGATLP
+274 NEAAANGGSTLP
-286 FTDEQIASFRQGTDW
+286 FTDEQIASFHQGTDW

-353 NLAAEHKLLRNDAL
+353 NLSADHKLLPEDAL
-367 TVGENVVVSHV
+367 TVGENIVVSHV
-378 KKQSVTQN
+378 RKQSVTQN

-449 SVFAELKFLNDF
+449 SVFAELKFLKDF
-461 RLRGS
+461 RLRGTAS
-466 AGADITWTDGF
+466 ADITWTDDF

-484 LNSTTGNTSA
+484 LNSTTGNTTA

-503 NRRFSYEGYL
+503 YRTLSYEGYL
-513 TWGHVYDGR
+513 TWGHVYNDR

-528 IGASLLQ
+528 VGASLLQ
-535 RSSLSLSASRND
+535 RSSLSLSASRNN
-547 LKIDDEDHAYISMA
+547 LKIDDEEHAYISMA
-561 TNSSAS
+561 TSSTAS

-579 SFFGRVNYA
+579 SFFARANYA
-588 YDNRYMLTATVRRD
+588 YDNRYMITATVRRD

-612 FGTFPSVSVGWNVA
+612 FGTFPSVSVGWNIS
-626 NESFLRDVRW
+626 NENFLRDVRW
-636 LDALKFRAS
+636 LDALKLRAS

-665 YGLGYSFGSQN
+665 YGLSYPFGSQN
-676 ANGSLAV
+676 TTGNLAV
-683 GAAPVK
+683 GAAPTK

-702 TDIGLDVRLFGCLGL
+702 TDIGVDLHLLGCLGF
-717 TFDYYVKKTKDLL
+717 TFDYYVKETKDLL

-743 PTANAGNVKNSG
+743 PTANAGNVRNSG

-770 IAVNGNISYNKNR
+770 IAVNGNISYNKNK

-791 GYVTGSTV
+791 GYVTGATV
-799 QGITGAVTRMEAGHA
+799 QGITGAVTRMETGHA

-832 IDAWVNSKGVQ
+832 IDAWVNSEGKQ

-857 TDDSGTIDDND
+857 TNDDGVIDDND

-873 NPFPKVTFG
+873 SPFPTITFG

-900 QAGNKIFSVLRRP
+900 QAGNKIFSVLRRA
-913 DLTMSNYGAWVLDRW
+913 DLSMSNYGAWVLGRW

-939 VAHNDT
+939 VTTNDT

-954 FYLRDGDFWRI
+954 FYLKDGDFWRI
-965 RNITLGYTVNI
+965 RNITLGYTFRI
-976 PEKYYLR
+976 PEKYYLQ
-983 KVRVFASVD
+983 KVRLFASVD

-1008 NGGSILGSGID
+1008 NGGSILSSGID

>member
-1 MNENLHGRAVLPGLR
+1 MSENLHGNAVLSAVR
-16 RMLLALAGT
+16 RILPTLAGI
-25 LFLLPGSAQ
+25 FLLLTGSAQ
-34 SQSTVSGIVTDASGE
+34 TPDLVSGVVTDASGPV
-49 GIAGVAVIVK
+49 AGVAVIVK
-59 GTTTGTSTDMKGA
+59 GTSTGTSTDLNGA
-72 YTIRASK
+72 YSIRASQ

-84 FSFLGYKTQEVTVHN
+84 YSFLGYKTQEIAVQSRN
-99 RMEIDV
+99 RIDV
-105 RLESDAQLVDEV
+105 RLESDAQMVDEV

-135 SVKGSA
+135 SVKGTD
-141 LETTGIMRA
+141 LETTGVMRA

-170 GSDVQIYIRGIG
+170 GSDVQIYIRGVG

-189 IYIVDGMAVS
+189 IYIVDGIAVS
-199 GIEYLNPG
+199 GIEYLNPS

-216 DAAASAIYGTRGGN
+216 DAAASAIYGARGGN
-230 GVVLITTRRSKDGQ
+230 GVVLITTRHSKEGQ

-286 FTDEQIASFRQGTDW
+286 FTDEQIASFHQGTDW

-315 NVRVSAGTARSSF
+315 NVRVSSGTARSSF

-353 NLAAEHKLLRNDAL
+353 NLSADHKLLRDDAL
-367 TVGENVVVSHV
+367 TVGENLVVSHV

-438 NGRTLYTTMKG
+438 HGRTLYTTLKG
-449 SVFAELKFLNDF
+449 SVYAELKFLKDF
-461 RLRGS
+461 RLRGTAS
-466 AGADITWTDGF
+466 ADVTWTDGF

-484 LNSTTGNTSA
+484 LNSTTGNTTA

-503 NRRFSYEGYL
+503 YRILIYEGYL
-513 TWGHVYDGR
+513 NWGHVYNDK

-528 IGASLLQ
+528 VGASLLQ
-535 RSSLSLSASRND
+535 RGSLSMSASRNN

-561 TNSSAS
+561 TSSTAS

-579 SFFGRVNYA
+579 SFFARANYA
-588 YDNRYMLTATVRRD
+588 YDNRYMITATVRRD

-612 FGTFPSVSVGWNVA
+612 FGTFPSVSVGWNVS

-636 LDALKFRAS
+636 LDALKLRAS

-665 YGLGYSFGSQN
+665 YGLSYPFGSQITT
-676 ANGSLAV
+676 GDLAV
-683 GAAPVK
+683 GAAPTK

-702 TDIGLDVRLFGCLGL
+702 TDIGVDLHLLGCLGF
-717 TFDYYVKKTKDLL
+717 TFDYYVKQTKDLL

-743 PTANAGNVKNSG
+743 PTANAGNVRNSG

-791 GYVTGSTV
+791 GYVTGATV

-832 IDAWVNSKGVQ
+832 IDSWVNSKGEK

-857 TDDSGTIDDND
+857 TNDDGVIDDND

-873 NPFPKVTFG
+873 NPFPTVTFG
-882 LNVNVSAYGFDLG
+882 LNLNVSAYGFDLG
-895 ITSAG
+895 ITTAG
-900 QAGNKIFSVLRRP
+900 QAGNKIFSVLRRA
-913 DLTMSNYGAWVLDRW
+913 DLSMSNYGAWVLNRW

-939 VAHNDT
+939 VATNDT

-954 FYLRDGDFWRI
+954 FYLKDGDFWRI
-965 RNITLGYTVNI
+965 RNITLGYTFRI

-983 KVRVFASVD
+983 KVRLFASVD
-992 NAFTF
+992 NAFIF
-997 TKYDG
+997 TKYEG

-1008 NGGSILGSGID
+1008 NGGSILSSGID

>member
-84 FSFLGYKTQEVTVHN
+84 FSFLGYKTQEVAVHN

-216 DAAASAIYGTRGGN
+216 DAAASAIYGARGGN

-730 VTTPVPLMLGNSF
+730 VTTSVPLMLGNSF

>member
-1 MNENLHGRAVLPGLR
+1 MSENLHGRAVLPGFR
-16 RMLLALAGT
+16 RMLLALAG
-25 LFLLPGSAQ
+25 LFFLLSGSAQ
-34 SQSTVSGIVTDASGE
+34 SQSTVSGVVTDASGE

-84 FSFLGYKTQEVTVHN
+84 FSFLGYKTQEVAVHN

-105 RLESDAQLVDEV
+105 RLESDSQQVDEV

-199 GIEYLNPG
+199 GIEYLNPS

-216 DAAASAIYGTRGGN
+216 DAASSAIYGARGGN
-230 GVVLITTRRSKDGQ
+230 GVVIITTRRSKDGQ

-274 NEAAANSGATLP
+274 NEAAINGGKELL

-310 GVQRH
+310 GAQRH

-335 NQDGILAEG
+335 NQDGILAKG

-353 NLAAEHKLLRNDAL
+353 NLSAEHKLLRNDAL

-394 GALNMDPLTPVYDPY
+394 GALSMDPLTPVYDPY

-449 SVFAELKFLNDF
+449 SVFAELKFLKDF

-503 NRRFSYEGYL
+503 NRRFNYEGYL
-513 TWGHVYDGR
+513 TWGHTYDDR
-522 HDVSAM
+522 HEVSAM
-528 IGASLLQ
+528 LGASLLQ
-535 RSSLSLSASRND
+535 RSTLSLSASRND
-547 LKIDDEDHAYISMA
+547 LKIDDEEHAYISMA

-588 YDNRYMLTATVRRD
+588 YDNRYMMTATVRRD

-665 YGLGYSFGSQN
+665 YGLGYPFGSQDV
-676 ANGSLAV
+676 NGNLAV
-683 GAAPVK
+683 GAAPTK
-689 VVNPDL
+689 LANPDL
-695 KWETSEQ
+695 RWETSEQ

-730 VTTPVPLMLGNSF
+730 VTIPIPLMLGNSF

-755 VEFAVDFQRQFGKWN
+755 VEFAVDFQRRFGKWN
-770 IAVNGNISYNKNR
+770 IAVNGNVSYNKNR

-843 IQPDARPGDFRYQD
+843 IQPDAKPGDFRYQD
-857 TDDSGTIDDND
+857 TDDSGSIDDND

-873 NPFPKVTFG
+873 NPFPTVTFG

-939 VAHNDT
+939 VTSSDT

>member
-16 RMLLALAGT
+16 RMLLALAGM

-49 GIAGVAVIVK
+49 GIAGVAIIVK

-84 FSFLGYKTQEVTVHN
+84 FSFLGYKTQEVAVHN

-216 DAAASAIYGTRGGN
+216 DAAASAIYGARGGN
-230 GVVLITTRRSKDGQ
+230 GVVLITTRRSRDGQ

-791 GYVTGSTV
+791 GDVTGSTV

-857 TDDSGTIDDND
+857 TDDNGTIDDND

>member
-84 FSFLGYKTQEVTVHN
+84 FSFLGYKTQEVAVHN

-561 TNSSAS
+561 TNSTAS

-843 IQPDARPGDFRYQD
+843 IQPDARPGLPLSGYRRQRHDRRQRPGGSGQSLPEGDFR
-857 TDDSGTIDDND
+857 
-868 RVDLG
+868 
-873 NPFPKVTFG
+873 P
-882 LNVNVSAYGFDLG
+882 
-895 ITSAG
+895 
-900 QAGNKIFSVLRRP
+900 
-913 DLTMSNYGAWVLDRW
+913 
-928 HGEGTSNSIPR
+928 
-939 VAHNDT
+939 
-945 NLNWTRPSD
+945 
-954 FYLRDGDFWRI
+954 
-965 RNITLGYTVNI
+965 
-976 PEKYYLR
+976 
-983 KVRVFASVD
+983 
-992 NAFTF
+992 
-997 TKYDG
+997 
-1002 YDPEVG
+1002 
-1008 NGGSILGSGID
+1008 
-1019 RGVYPRPRTVSV
+1019 
-1031 GLNLTF
+1031 

>member
-84 FSFLGYKTQEVTVHN
+84 FSFLGYKTQEVAVHN

-216 DAAASAIYGTRGGN
+216 DAAASAIYGARGGN

-274 NEAAANSGATLP
+274 NEAAANSGATLL

-386 SSTAGPLV
+386 SSTAGPMV

-799 QGITGAVTRMEAGHA
+799 QGITGAVTRLEAGHA

>member
-1 MNENLHGRAVLPGLR
+1 MREKLPIETALRKLRGIGLTLVGLC
-16 RMLLALAGT
+16 MLFTGAAQQ
-25 LFLLPGSAQ
+25 PRGS
-34 SQSTVSGIVTDASGE
+34 VSGVVSDASGPL
-49 GIAGVAVIVK
+49 AGVAVVVK
-59 GTTTGTSTDMKGA
+59 GTTAGTTTDANGA
-72 YTIRASK
+72 FVIRASK

-84 FSFLGYKTQEVTVHN
+84 FSFLGYETREVAVHN

-105 RLESDAQLVDEV
+105 QLESDAQLVDEV

-135 SVKGSA
+135 SVKGSD
-141 LETTGIMRA
+141 LEITGVMRA

-189 IYIVDGMAVS
+189 IYIVDGVSVS
-199 GIEYLNPG
+199 GIEYLNPS

-216 DAAASAIYGTRGGN
+216 DAAASAIYGARGGN
-230 GVVLITTRRSKDGQ
+230 GVVLITTRRSKEGT
-244 WSVNYDF
+244 WSVDYDF
-251 SYGIQNIA
+251 SYGIQNIS
-259 RKIDVLNAREYAIIQ
+259 RKIDVLNAHEYALIQ
-274 NEAAANSGATLP
+274 NEAAVNSRAALP
-286 FTDEQIASFRQGTDW
+286 FTEEQIASFRRGTDW

-335 NQDGILAEG
+335 NQDGILAKG

-353 NLAAEHKLLRNDAL
+353 NLSASHKLLRNDAL
-367 TVGENVVVSHV
+367 TVGENIVLSHV

-386 SSTAGPLV
+386 SSVAGPLV

-409 QTDELYGGFGV
+409 QTDELYGGFGS

-431 VARIYYS
+431 VARIHYS
-438 NGRTLYTTMKG
+438 NGRSLYTTMKG
-449 SVFAELKFLNDF
+449 SVYAELKFLKDF
-461 RLRGS
+461 RLRGTAS
-466 AGADITWTDGF
+466 ADITWSDGF
-477 GYSPMYK
+477 GYSPLYK
-484 LNSTTGNTSA
+484 LNSTTGNTTS
-494 NGASQSYDQ
+494 NGASQSYNQ
-503 NRRFSYEGYL
+503 ARRLSYEGYL
-513 TWGHVYDGR
+513 TWGHLYGDR
-522 HDVSAM
+522 HDVSVM
-528 IGASLLQ
+528 VGASLLQ
-535 RSSLSLSASRND
+535 RTSLALSASRND
-547 LKIDDEDHAYISMA
+547 LKIDDEEHAYISMA

-579 SFFGRVNYA
+579 SFFARANYA
-588 YDNRYMLTATVRRD
+588 YDNRYMITATVRHD
-602 GSSRFGPNNR
+602 GSSRFGINNR
-612 FGTFPSVSVGWNVA
+612 FGTFPSVSVGWNAA
-626 NESFLRDVRW
+626 NEAFLRDVEW
-636 LDALKFRAS
+636 LGALKLRAS

-657 AYLATIST
+657 AYMATIST
-665 YGLGYSFGSQN
+665 YGLTYPFGSQIPT
-676 ANGSLAV
+676 GSLSV
-683 GAAPVK
+683 GAAPTK
-689 VVNPDL
+689 LSNPDL

-702 TDIGLDVRLFGCLGL
+702 TDLGLDIQLFGCLNL
-717 TFDYYVKKTKDLL
+717 TFDYYIKKTKDLL
-730 VTTPVPLMLGNSF
+730 VTTPIPLMLGNGF
-743 PTANAGNVKNSG
+743 PTTNAGNVRNTG
-755 VEFAVDFQRQFGKWN
+755 VEFAADFHRQFGKWN
-770 IAVNGNISYNKNR
+770 LSVNGNIAFNKNR

-791 GYVTGSTV
+791 GYVSGATV
-799 QGITGAVTRMEAGHA
+799 QGITGAVTRMETGHA

-832 IDAWVNSKGVQ
+832 IDAWVNSQGVQ

-857 TDDSGTIDDND
+857 TNDDGTIDDKD

-873 NPFPKVTFG
+873 SPFPTMTFG
-882 LNVNVSAYGFDLG
+882 LNISVSAYGFDLG

-913 DLTMSNYGAWVLDRW
+913 DLPMSNYGAWVLGRW

-954 FYLRDGDFWRI
+954 FYLQDGDFWRI
-965 RNITLGYTVNI
+965 RNITLGYTVHI

-983 KVRVFASVD
+983 KARVFASVD
-992 NAFTF
+992 NVFTF
-997 TKYDG
+997 TKYGG

-1008 NGGSILGSGID
+1008 NGGSILSSGID

-1031 GLNLTF
+1031 GLSLTF

>member
-16 RMLLALAGT
+16 RMLLALAGM

-49 GIAGVAVIVK
+49 GIAGVAIIVK

-84 FSFLGYKTQEVTVHN
+84 FSFLGYKTQEVAVHN

-216 DAAASAIYGTRGGN
+216 DAAASAIYGARGGN
-230 GVVLITTRRSKDGQ
+230 GVVLITTRRSRDGQ

-791 GYVTGSTV
+791 GDVTGSTV

-857 TDDSGTIDDND
+857 TDDNGTIDDND

-1008 NGGSILGSGID
+1008 NGGSILGSGLD

>member
-84 FSFLGYKTQEVTVHN
+84 FSFLGYKTQEVAVHN

-216 DAAASAIYGTRGGN
+216 DAAASAIYGARGGN

-717 TFDYYVKKTKDLL
+717 TFDYYVKKTKYLL

-857 TDDSGTIDDND
+857 TDDNGTIDDND

-965 RNITLGYTVNI
+965 RNITFGYTVNI

>member
-84 FSFLGYKTQEVTVHN
+84 FSFLGYKTQEVAVHN
-99 RMEIDV
+99 RMGIDV

-216 DAAASAIYGTRGGN
+216 DAAASAIYGARGGN

-274 NEAAANSGATLP
+274 NEAAANSGATLL

-484 LNSTTGNTSA
+484 LDSTTGNTSA

-832 IDAWVNSKGVQ
+832 IDAWVNSKGV
-843 IQPDARPGDFRYQD
+843 
-857 TDDSGTIDDND
+857 
-868 RVDLG
+868 
-873 NPFPKVTFG
+873 
-882 LNVNVSAYGFDLG
+882 
-895 ITSAG
+895 
-900 QAGNKIFSVLRRP
+900 
-913 DLTMSNYGAWVLDRW
+913 
-928 HGEGTSNSIPR
+928 
-939 VAHNDT
+939 
-945 NLNWTRPSD
+945 
-954 FYLRDGDFWRI
+954 
-965 RNITLGYTVNI
+965 
-976 PEKYYLR
+976 
-983 KVRVFASVD
+983 
-992 NAFTF
+992 
-997 TKYDG
+997 
-1002 YDPEVG
+1002 
-1008 NGGSILGSGID
+1008 
-1019 RGVYPRPRTVSV
+1019 
-1031 GLNLTF
+1031 

>member
-72 YTIRASK
+72 YTIRASN

-84 FSFLGYKTQEVTVHN
+84 FSFLGYKTQEVAVHN

-730 VTTPVPLMLGNSF
+730 VTTSVPLMLGNSF

-783 VTYVGTDT
+783 VTSVGTDT